1 MGRNTGVTK
10 LAFQSDTEYVYRTY
24 AGLERV
30 NRAQSLLMRVLS
42 VGSNDDE
49 LLYSTGF
56 PGAYE
61 VVHHSVQGLATQ
73 RGRSGVHRIC
83 GGIYAIFYCGGAENA
98 ELGRQL
104 VGEAFNDGRITA
116 KGKVR
121 AMLFRGADRYD
132 ETWVPRQ

>member
-30 NRAQSLLMRVLS
+30 NRAQSLLMWILS

-61 VVHHSVQGLATQ
+61 VVHHPVQGLATQ
-73 RGRSGVHRIC
+73 RGRSSVCRIC
-83 GGIYAIFYCGGAENA
+83 GGIYAIFYCGGSENA
-98 ELGRQL
+98 ELCRQI

-116 KGKVR
+116 KGQVR
-121 AMLFRGADRYD
+121 AVLLGSADRYD